1 MPLIPERFLRFAI
14 RDLKAEIEH
23 SKNNMIVSIDTSEQ
37 EFWLS
42 RLNEY
47 YALEHGDLE
56 ENARID
62 EARIRE
68 KLVSDFSKRYATTD
82 EMFADLGIVLQKM
95 SD

>member
-23 SKNNMIVSIDTSEQ
+23 DKKNMIVPTDTSEK

-62 EARIRE
+62 EARFRE
-68 KLVSDFSKRYATTD
+68 KLIATLRED
-82 EMFADLGIVLQKM
+82 YV
-95 SD
+95 